1 MTEEKPSEK
10 EEAPEEESE
19 KSEEKVEEKAEDS
32 DVESKEDKVDETE
45 EVVEDNIKTSKG
57 NNESDGANGN
67 KRLPKTGDGVN
78 RSLYAY
84 MMGLMGSA
92 MMAIGV
98 KKKNKESLDEE

>member
-1 MTEEKPSEK
+1 MKASE
-10 EEAPEEESE
+10 
-19 KSEEKVEEKAEDS
+19 
-32 DVESKEDKVDETE
+32 
-45 EVVEDNIKTSKG
+45 G
-57 NNESDGANGN
+57 NNDSDGANEN

-84 MMGLMGSA
+84 MLGLMGSA

>member
-10 EEAPEEESE
+10 EETPEEESE
-19 KSEEKVEEKAEDS
+19 KAEEKAEDS
-32 DVESKEDKVDETE
+32 DVESTEDKIDETE
-45 EVVEDNIKTSKG
+45 EVVEDNIKTSIG
-57 NNESDGANGN
+57 NNDSDGADEN

-98 KKKNKESLDEE
+98 KKKNKQSLDEE